1 MKIKNYILSILLL
14 CWASVVFAQGVTFT
28 ISADKAEVGV
38 GEQFEVSFT
47 LNTNGDRFQPPGF
60 TGFQVYSGPNVSTSM
75 QSVNGNT
82 SMSIAYSYVLAATK
96 EGDAVIGPG
105 AIYVNGKLYATK
117 SLRIKVTKGPSAA
130 ARRQQQQQQQ
140 QQNMQVS
147 DAPMGDVSKSIFL
160 RAVVDKK
167 NAYQGEQM
175 TVSYRLYTR
184 VGILESQLDKLPDLN
199 GFWSQDMNDPKQP
212 QNVTWKSEIVNGMKF
227 NVADVKQT
235 IVFPQKSGDLT
246 VDPLGMTFIIRQQSA
261 PRDAM
266 EQFFGGAFKDVK
278 VKLKSP
284 ALTIHVRALPEAGKP
299 IDFGGAVG
307 NFSMQ
312 AYVDR
317 TSLKSNEPLNYN
329 MKISGT
335 GNIMLIK
342 NPAPTFPADFEK
354 YDPKVT
360 DTINKSTGKINGSRF
375 YNFLLIPRHEGN
387 FTIEPTKFTYFNP
400 ATERYVTLSAKPFP
414 IAVAKGKTETNVSE
428 LSSADKQDV
437 KLLDKDIRYI
447 KTGSTSYA
455 KAGETFF
462 GSLGYNLLLL
472 LGPVLFIGALV
483 YRNLNEKANS
493 DVVKVRSRKASKI
506 AAKHL
511 AVAKKEMAAKNSSAF
526 YEALFKGLYG
536 YLADKLNIPYANLD
550 KDVIADALRSKSV
563 KEATIA
569 KLDDTLDL
577 CDIARFAPV
586 SGINE
591 QEMFERG
598 KNIIDDIEDEI

>member
-1 MKIKNYILSILLL
+1 LKKRHYILSLLLL
-14 CWASVVFAQGVTFT
+14 CVTSFAFAQSVTFT
-28 ISADKAEVGV
+28 ASADRTEVGV

-47 LNTNGDRFQPPGF
+47 LNTNGDRFQPPAL

-75 QSVNGNT
+75 QSINGST

-96 EGDAVIGPG
+96 EGDAIIGAG
-105 AIYVNGKLYATK
+105 TIYVNGKQYSTRPI
-117 SLRIKVTKGPSAA
+117 RIKITKGSAAA

-140 QQNMQVS
+140 QNSQVS

-175 TVSYRLYTR
+175 TVSYKLYTR

-246 VDPLGMTFIIRQQSA
+246 IDPLAMTFIIRQQAA

-266 EQFFGGAFKDVK
+266 EQFFGGSFKDVK

-284 ALTIHVRALPEAGKP
+284 ALTIRVRALPEAGKP
-299 IDFGGAVG
+299 AGFGGAVG
-307 NFSMQ
+307 NFNMQ
-312 AYVDR
+312 ANVDR
-317 TSLKSNEPLNYN
+317 TALKSNESLNYN

-335 GNIMLIK
+335 GNIMLID
-342 NPAPTFPADFEK
+342 NPKPVFPADFEK

-360 DTINKSTGKINGSRF
+360 DTINKSTGRINGSRF

-387 FTIEPTKFTYFNP
+387 FTIEPFKFSYFNP
-400 ATERYVTLSAKPFP
+400 ETQRYVTLTGKEFP

-447 KTGSTSYA
+447 KTGNASYS
-455 KAGETFF
+455 KVGETFF
-462 GSLGYNLLLL
+462 GSLTYNLLLL
-472 LGPVLFIGALV
+472 LGPLLFVGAV
-483 YRNLNEKANS
+483 IYRNWEAKYNA
-493 DVVKVRSRKASKI
+493 DAVKVRSRKASKI

-511 AVAKKEMAAKNSSAF
+511 ANAKQAMSANKSSSF

-536 YLADKLNIPYANLD
+536 YLSDKLNIPYANLD
-550 KDVIADALRSKSV
+550 KDVISDALRSKSAS
-563 KEATIA
+563 EATIS
-569 KLDDTLDL
+569 KVEETLDL
-577 CDIARFAPV
+577 CDMARFAPV

-591 QEMFERG
+591 QDMFERG
-598 KNIIDDIEDEI
+598 KNIINDIEDEI

>member
-1 MKIKNYILSILLL
+1 MKIKYYILSILLL
-14 CWASVVFAQGVTFT
+14 CWANVTLAQGNTFT
-28 ISADKAEVGV
+28 ATVDKNTVAV
-38 GEQFEVSFT
+38 GEQFQISFS
-47 LNTNGDRFQPPGF
+47 LNGNGDRFHPPAFNGF
-60 TGFQVYSGPNVSTSM
+60 EVYSGPNVSTSM
-75 QSVNGNT
+75 SNINGVT

-96 EGDAVIGPG
+96 EGDIQIGAG
-105 AIYVNGKLYATK
+105 TIYVNGKLFSTRPV
-117 SLRIKVTKGPSAA
+117 SIKVTKGSP
-130 ARRQQQQQQQ
+130 RRQQPQQ
-140 QQNMQVS
+140 QQNARVD
-147 DAPMGDVSKSIFL
+147 DAPMGDVSKQIFL
-160 RAVVDKK
+160 RAVIDKK

-184 VGILESQLDKLPDLN
+184 IGILESQLDKLPELN
-199 GFWSQDMNDPKQP
+199 GFWSQDMNDQKTQ
-212 QNVTWKSEIVNGMKF
+212 QNVTWHSEIIDGMKY

-246 VDPLGMTFIIRQQSA
+246 IDPLIMTFIVRQQAA

-266 EQFFGGAFKDVK
+266 EQFFGGSFKDVK

-284 ALTIHVRALPEAGKP
+284 ALTIRVRELPEAGKP
-299 IDFGGAVG
+299 ADFGGAVG
-307 NFSMQ
+307 SFTMN

-317 TSLKSNEPLNYN
+317 TALKSDEPLNYN
-329 MKISGT
+329 VKIAGT

-342 NPAPTFPADFEK
+342 NPAPAFPADFEK

-360 DTINKSTGKINGSRF
+360 DTINKSTGRINGNRF
-375 YNFLLIPRHEGN
+375 YNFLLIPRHKGDY
-387 FTIEPTKFTYFNP
+387 TIEPLKFSYFNP
-400 ATERYVTLSAKPFP
+400 GTGRYVTLTSKAFA

-437 KLLDKDIRYI
+437 KMLEKDIRYI
-447 KTGSTSYA
+447 KTNDTSYS
-455 KAGETFF
+455 KSGQTFF
-462 GSLGYNLLLL
+462 GSLTYNLLLL
-472 LGPVLFIGALV
+472 VGPLLFIAGLV
-483 YRNLNEKANS
+483 YRKADEKANS
-493 DVVKVRSRKASKI
+493 DIVKVRSRKASKI

-511 AVAKKEMAAKNSSAF
+511 ADAKKAMTAKNSSAF

-536 YLADKLNIPYANLD
+536 YLSFKLNIPYANLD

-563 KEATIA
+563 NDSTIA
-569 KLDDTLDL
+569 KLEETLDL
-577 CDIARFAPV
+577 CDMARFAPV